1 MVQKQTGVWHMTIAD
16 IEKARE
22 VEVFGNVKIPIPE
35 SLNVV
40 IDKESIPTGSS
51 VFRIM
56 SPKTGDT
63 RVVWDAFNLDE
74 VKDAGQMFKSMIDQG
89 MMAMRVGVDGQATS
103 EEIKAF
109 DSSAE
114 EVIFIP
120 RPAIVGG

>member
-1 MVQKQTGVWHMTIAD
+1 MTIAD

-109 DSSAE
+109 DSSA
-114 EVIFIP
+114 
-120 RPAIVGG
+120 

>member
-120 RPAIVGG
+120 IPAIVGG